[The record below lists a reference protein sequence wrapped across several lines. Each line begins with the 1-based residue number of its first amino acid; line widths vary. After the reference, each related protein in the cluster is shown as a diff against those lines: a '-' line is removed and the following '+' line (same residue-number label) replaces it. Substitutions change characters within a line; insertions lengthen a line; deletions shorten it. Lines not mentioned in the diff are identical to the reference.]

1 MPKLNRLHIAAN
13 ATQDPAKFTIAC
25 SGGARPGREGGPAF
39 FFQARRS
46 NLRHDFI
53 CDKNQESGMYLGS
66 EMAVEVTRSYEHDYY
81 DCCCL
86 L

>member
-25 SGGARPGREGGPAF
+25 SGGARPGRE
-39 FFQARRS
+39 ARRS

-53 CDKNQESGMYLGS
+53 CDKNQESGNVGS